1 MSGQTVSSPGA
12 PPESGRGPRRHPAA
26 VARARVMALPVP
38 PTVPP
43 ALLRTR
49 HWVILAAF
57 ALTVVLPSVLAGW
70 YLAVRAVDRYVSTVA
85 FSVRSE
91 IRDAGSDLGSAAYR
105 DLDVVYAYLQSA
117 ELVAIID
124 ERLDLRG
131 HFSAPHARDPLFSL
145 VPDATIEDLAGHWR
159 RLLRVAY
166 EPSRGMIA
174 LRVEAFTPDMAP
186 AIAAAVLEEATR
198 VINEMSAV
206 ARDQAMRYALE
217 DLDRAESRLR
227 SARADFTAFRS
238 GMRMVDPDAD
248 LTGLNAL
255 IAAFQ
260 AQLAVALVE
269 LDLLRETT
277 RPEDPRIATSER
289 EIAAIRARI
298 EDERQRFSSG
308 GEARGGGLT
317 DYVTLYG
324 EYERLRLER
333 EFAELSHQLARGA
346 HAAALANAQL
356 QSRYVIAHVRPT
368 RAERAELPDRL
379 SLWFFLTLSCL
390 IMWCVSVLIYYGI
403 RDAA

>member
-1 MSGQTVSSPGA
+1 MT
-12 PPESGRGPRRHPAA
+12 
-26 VARARVMALPVP
+26 LPVP

-43 ALLRTR
+43 ARLRTR

-91 IRDAGSDLGSAAYR
+91 IRDPGTDLGSAAYR
-105 DLDVVYAYLQSA
+105 DLDVVYSYLQSA

-124 ERLDLRG
+124 EQLDLRS
-131 HFSAPHARDPLFSL
+131 HFSAPHARDPVFSL
-145 VPDATIEDLAGHWR
+145 APGATIEDLAGHWR

-174 LRVEAFTPDMAP
+174 LRVEAFTPEMAP
-186 AIAAAVLEEATR
+186 AIAEAVLEEATR

-206 ARDQAMRYALE
+206 AREQATRYALD
-217 DLDRAESRLR
+217 DLERAESRLR
-227 SARADFTAFRS
+227 TARADFTAFRS
-238 GMRMVDPDAD
+238 GMRMVDPEAD

-260 AQLAVALVE
+260 AQLAVALIE
-269 LDLLRETT
+269 RDLLLETT
-277 RPEDPRIATSER
+277 RPDDARIATSER

-298 EDERQRFSSG
+298 EDERQRFSSD
-308 GEARGGGLT
+308 GEARGGMT

-324 EYERLRLER
+324 EFERLSLER
-333 EFAELSHQLARGA
+333 EFAELSYQLARRA
-346 HAAALANAQL
+346 HAVALATAQL
-356 QSRYVIAHVRPT
+356 QSRYVIAHVQPT

-379 SLWFFLTLSCL
+379 SLWFFLTLACL
-390 IMWCVSVLIYYGI
+390 LVWCVSVLIYYGI